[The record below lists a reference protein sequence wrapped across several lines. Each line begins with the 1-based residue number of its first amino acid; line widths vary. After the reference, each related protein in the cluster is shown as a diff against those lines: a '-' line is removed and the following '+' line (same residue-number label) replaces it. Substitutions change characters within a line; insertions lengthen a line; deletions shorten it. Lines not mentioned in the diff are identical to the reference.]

1 MHVGTW
7 RQTDQA
13 PSTSLLRVCVARI
26 LRKTTCFSP
35 VFTASFENS
44 FSLLLGCSFHTLGEW
59 TRQETKVK
67 VERSH
72 RKWKQRT
79 TKGVVTDTV
88 AILLPFVTSQ
98 RGRFENLADLVH
110 AFCKSSR
117 GCTDRIETRCIVTV
131 EQNSCAALCSSVF
144 LSQPLLHVVAA
155 SFSSKATDCC
165 VCSLDWLL

>member
-1 MHVGTW
+1 M
-7 RQTDQA
+7 
-13 PSTSLLRVCVARI
+13 
-26 LRKTTCFSP
+26 
-35 VFTASFENS
+35 FTASFENS

-98 RGRFENLADLVH
+98 RGGFENLADLVH
-110 AFCKSSR
+110 AF
-117 GCTDRIETRCIVTV
+117 
-131 EQNSCAALCSSVF
+131 
-144 LSQPLLHVVAA
+144 
-155 SFSSKATDCC
+155 
-165 VCSLDWLL
+165 